1 MQMVKP
7 AEAQKREG
15 FLEEGIKLILEPWV
29 PGTVMEKKEAVCF
42 CFMTYPHH
50 HEQNISLMSEW
61 VGERVSVRVKT
72 SQRKSLSRIK
82 WKLEDS
88 LTLQRED

>member
-1 MQMVKP
+1 MVKP

-50 HEQNISLMSEW
+50 HEQNISLMSE
-61 VGERVSVRVKT
+61 
-72 SQRKSLSRIK
+72 
-82 WKLEDS
+82 
-88 LTLQRED
+88 

>member
-1 MQMVKP
+1 MLMVRP
-7 AEAQKREG
+7 AEAQKRAG

-29 PGTVMEKKEAVCF
+29 TGTVVEKKEAVCF

-50 HEQNISLMSEW
+50 HEQSEW
-61 VGERVSVRVKT
+61 VSEKGSVQVKT
-72 SQRKSLSRIK
+72 SQGKSLSRIK